1 MIEYANKPNLLVLI
15 GLIFLVLALP
25 VRNYLEV
32 LRFKKKE
39 KKWANWLTD
48 LPSKDQYRLLH
59 HQNSNDTGC
68 DYCDSIRQYPSLEM
82 VMHGEI
88 RFGFINNTF
97 NKTALFKSYI
107 CTRCGSELYRE
118 RTVE

>member
-1 MIEYANKPNLLVLI
+1 MIEDANKPTLLVLI
-15 GLIFLVLALP
+15 GFIFLVLALP

-32 LRFKKKE
+32 LRFIKKE
-39 KKWANWLTD
+39 KKWANWLME
-48 LPSKDQYRLLH
+48 LPSKNQYRLLY
-59 HQNSNDTGC
+59 HQNSEDISC

-82 VMHGEI
+82 VMHNEI

-107 CTRCGSELYRE
+107 CTSCRSELYRE
-118 RTVE
+118 KTVE